1 MDELEGLHF
10 DILNDFIEKGNTN
23 NMPDELVL
31 YMKQLQFVQDRI
43 GRVESPKNVIK
54 SLRAFFP
61 ELNEITAKSRL
72 DDALK
77 FFYLDEGMPKQVLN
91 NVLFEI
97 CMKAIQLAVKTV
109 KTPEQSLKIVDAVL
123 KAKQVKGLDKDDE
136 DPIDPRLLEEK
147 IEIHTLTPSDVG
159 LPEASKRVIAQQI
172 DDMPITEAQKL
183 RIKMDAGVEP
193 RKVLEWNYEQTED

>member
-10 DILNDFIEKGNTN
+10 DILNDYIEKGNTED
-23 NMPDELVL
+23 MPEELIA
-31 YMKQLQFVQDRI
+31 YMKHLQFVQDRL

-61 ELNEITAKSRL
+61 ELTEITARSRFE
-72 DDALK
+72 DALK
-77 FFYLDEGMPKQVLN
+77 FFYLDDGSIKQMYN

-123 KAKQVKGLDKDDE
+123 KAKQVKGLDKDDD

-147 IEIHTLTPSDVG
+147 IEIHTLTPGDVG
-159 LPEASKRVIAQQI
+159 LPEANKRIIAQQI
-172 DDMPITEAQKL
+172 DDMPLQEEQKL
-183 RIKMDAGVEP
+183 RIKMDAGVVP
-193 RKVLEWNYEQTED
+193 RQLLNWNNEQTED